1 MYNMRFELNIIW
13 FAWKGRPHKHTLTQ
27 WCYSPSGT
35 LARHSITPF
44 CSILHHSTA
53 PTSNISGL
61 SSSKKIAGHICHTQY
76 PTSNVLLQEISF
88 FLISKFFNFQKCKN
102 IKYSLFLI
110 FQDILDTS
118 YNTVSSYHWTGI
130 QILIEHLTRA
140 LKSTFLDI

>member
-1 MYNMRFELNIIW
+1 MRFELNIIW
-13 FAWKGRPHKHTLTQ
+13 FAWKGRPHKHTLTP

-44 CSILHHSTA
+44 CSILHLSTA
-53 PTSNISGL
+53 PTSNISTL
-61 SSSKKIAGHICHTQY
+61 SSSKDRRSYMPYTI
-76 PTSNVLLQEISF
+76 SNLKCLLQKISF
-88 FLISKFFNFQKCKN
+88 FLISKFFNIEKCKN

-118 YNTVSSYHWTGI
+118 YNTVSSYLWTGI